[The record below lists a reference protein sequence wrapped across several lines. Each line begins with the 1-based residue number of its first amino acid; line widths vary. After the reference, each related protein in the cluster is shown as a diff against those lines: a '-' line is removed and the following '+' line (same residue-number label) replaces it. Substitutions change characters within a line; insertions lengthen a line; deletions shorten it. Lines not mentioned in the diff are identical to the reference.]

1 MTPFPLPTADPIILS
16 CAQRKPKSDDLLVVI
31 TDAFGISPDYVPR
44 DLVQLD
50 KVLPNGVVSSS
61 LVKVRRVMVEPLI
74 SMTTDMRAARLEPI
88 VRSGYRS
95 YYHQMDVYRDWQKKY
110 PDRAGLI
117 SAIPG
122 HSEHQLGLAIDL
134 YSSELPDLVGD
145 STVVFN
151 SDFDETSE
159 GKWLA
164 QNAHKYGFTMSY
176 PLDAM
181 AWTGLVYEP
190 WHYRYVGVELATYL
204 YASGQF
210 LTKFL
215 MESRP
220 VLPCVP

>member
-1 MTPFPLPTADPIILS
+1 MYTEIG
-16 CAQRKPKSDDLLVVI
+16 K
-31 TDAFGISPDYVPR
+31 
-44 DLVQLD
+44 
-50 KVLPNGVVSSS
+50 
-61 LVKVRRVMVEPLI
+61 
-74 SMTTDMRAARLEPI
+74 
-88 VRSGYRS
+88 
-95 YYHQMDVYRDWQKKY
+95 KKY

-176 PLDAM
+176 PPRCHGLDGSSLRTLALPLR
-181 AWTGLVYEP
+181 WCGTG
-190 WHYRYVGVELATYL
+190 TYL

-215 MESRP
+215 MESRTSP
-220 VLPCVP
+220 ACVP